1 MADALTM
8 PNDTWSMLLFFCL
21 NMHTNTLCQN
31 VIINMVNSNEIQ
43 YK

>member
-1 MADALTM
+1 MIAGALAMRNGT
-8 PNDTWSMLLFFCL
+8 SMLLFFCL
-21 NMHTNTLCQN
+21 NMHTNRLCHN